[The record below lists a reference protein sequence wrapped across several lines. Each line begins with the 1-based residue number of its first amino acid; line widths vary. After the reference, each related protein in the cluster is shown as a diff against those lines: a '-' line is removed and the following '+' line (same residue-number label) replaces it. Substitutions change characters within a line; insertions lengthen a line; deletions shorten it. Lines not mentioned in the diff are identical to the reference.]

1 VVDGL
6 ELATQLILE
15 LCGGEPSEIAIAGAP
30 PPPRSPVEFD
40 PAYVKRLAGLDLPE
54 ARITGVLEALGFSL
68 SGAAPTIIVTPPTWR
83 RDVDGAAD
91 LVEEVARISGFDAL
105 PSTPLPETA
114 FRPGGVLT
122 ARQAR
127 MRIAR
132 RAMAAMGY
140 QETIGWS
147 FTSQKAAI
155 LFGGGDARLVLANP
169 IASELDCMRPS
180 ALPGL
185 IEAAGRNAARGFADV
200 ALFEIGPVFLG
211 DGPNDQRTTVAGIVA
226 PHGPRRWDGGA
237 DADLYALKGELMA
250 LLEELGAP
258 TGPLQLVQ
266 QPAGDW
272 WRPGRAAKL
281 QLGPKAVLAAF
292 GEIHPRVLKAM
303 DVEGPILGFELWLE
317 AIPEPKKRAT
327 KARAP
332 LSLSPLMPLR
342 RDFAFLIDQD
352 RPAGELV
359 RAAVAA
365 DKALI
370 ADARVFDVYQG
381 KGVEDGFKSVA
392 IEVVI
397 QPRDKTLTEAEIE
410 ALSQAI
416 VASAAKACGARLRS

>member
-1 VVDGL
+1 
-6 ELATQLILE
+6 
-15 LCGGEPSEIAIAGAP
+15 
-30 PPPRSPVEFD
+30 
-40 PAYVKRLAGLDLPE
+40 
-54 ARITGVLEALGFSL
+54 
-68 SGAAPTIIVTPPTWR
+68 
-83 RDVDGAAD
+83 
-91 LVEEVARISGFDAL
+91 
-105 PSTPLPETA
+105 
-114 FRPGGVLT
+114 
-122 ARQAR
+122 
-127 MRIAR
+127 
-132 RAMAAMGY
+132 
-140 QETIGWS
+140 
-147 FTSQKAAI
+147 
-155 LFGGGDARLVLANP
+155 
-169 IASELDCMRPS
+169 MRPS

-237 DADLYALKGELMA
+237 DADLYALKGDLMA

-317 AIPEPKKRAT
+317 ATPEAKKRAT
-327 KARAP
+327 KARPP
-332 LSLSPLMPLR
+332 LALSPLMPLR
-342 RDFAFLIDQD
+342 RDFAFLVDQD
-352 RPAGELV
+352 RPAGDLV
-359 RAAVAA
+359 RAALAA

-410 ALSQAI
+410 ILSQAI